1 MYCKNV
7 KNMEKRKYPRIEIKK
22 LSVDV
27 SDGIGFFPGVVS
39 DISRSG
45 ICIQDLSERLNG
57 KVKKMVIVVS
67 SQDEHFKMNVRPK
80 WSLKSGLNTSLGV
93 EIVTVPLGW
102 TEFVINVEPIFT
114 NTIWGEVRL

>member
-1 MYCKNV
+1 
-7 KNMEKRKYPRIEIKK
+7 MEKRKYPRIEIKK